1 MMYELIYAK
10 KFFKQL
16 KKLNREIQKR
26 ILLSLERIRIR
37 PFHFIRKLVGLPYFK
52 LRVGDY
58 RVILK
63 IDERN
68 KKILLLYV
76 GHRKEMYK

>member
-76 GHRKEMYK
+76 GHRKE